1 MSGRAS
7 QAPALRAVAIPQ
19 AELSLPPPSSV
30 QRESQEV
37 AAVSSW
43 AEIHMA
49 ARLLRVPPE
58 RLEGAV
64 TRKVMV
70 SSRVLGRHRPNL
82 VPCEPWV

>member
-1 MSGRAS
+1 MQSVAWPLPPWGVAT
-7 QAPALRAVAIPQ
+7 AL
-19 AELSLPPPSSV
+19 AEHSLPPPSSV

-43 AEIHMA
+43 AEIHTA

-64 TRKVMV
+64 TRRVMV
-70 SSRVLGRHRPNL
+70 SWRVLGRHGPDRTT
-82 VPCEPWV
+82 